1 MAASERTKKLRVKAW
16 VLTILSVVL
25 SVGPLV
31 LYSVKAFMNSQ
42 ASTNDKCVLLSLIT
56 VGVILSIVCIINKYT
71 PRCRIWLILIGL
83 YLCLDSILG
92 TVLVIAITQ
101 VLDELL
107 VGPMARRMR
116 HKLLINKEIDKRG

>member
-1 MAASERTKKLRVKAW
+1 MATSKRTKNLRVKAW

-42 ASTNDKCVLLSLIT
+42 ASTNDKCILLSLIS
-56 VGVILSIVCIINKYT
+56 VGVVLSIVCIINKYT